1 MDLESAGSLDLSDV
15 NIDFTYQDGL
25 RLSELY
31 GKLGELQYNLDHLDF
46 IIMQDHLVTT
56 ALLIFLF
63 ALIGVLVFMALA
75 FIFQYSI
82 KVDRNIFIGM
92 ALYVILAAVVIYV
105 SWDYTAISTEIQLE
119 RDIQST
125 QMQIDAILMKYG
137 WTGI

>member
-1 MDLESAGSLDLSDV
+1 MTELDMGNI
-15 NIDFTYQDGL
+15 NIDLTYQDGL

-31 GKLGELQYNLDHLDF
+31 GRLGELQYNLEHLDF

-63 ALIGVLVFMALA
+63 ALVGVLVYLALDYICA
-75 FIFQYSI
+75 YS
-82 KVDRNIFIGM
+82 KHETMNIIIGM
-92 ALYVILAAVVIYV
+92 ALYALLAAAVIYIT
-105 SWDYTAISTEIQLE
+105 WDYTAISTELRLE
-119 RDIQST
+119 REIQST

>member
-63 ALIGVLVFMALA
+63 ALIGVLVYLALDY
-75 FIFQYSI
+75 IFAYS
-82 KVDRNIFIGM
+82 KHETMNIIIGM
-92 ALYVILAAVVIYV
+92 ALYVILAAVVIYI
-105 SWDYTAISTEIQLE
+105 SWEYTAICTEIRLE

>member
-1 MDLESAGSLDLSDV
+1 MTELDMSDI

-31 GKLGELQYNLDHLDF
+31 GKLGELQYNLEHLDF

-63 ALIGVLVFMALA
+63 ALIGVLVYLALDYICA
-75 FIFQYSI
+75 YS
-82 KVDRNIFIGM
+82 KHETMNIIIGM
-92 ALYVILAAVVIYV
+92 ALYALLAAVVIYII
-105 SWDYTAISTEIQLE
+105 WDYTAICTELKLE
-119 RDIQST
+119 REIQST

-137 WTGI
+137 WEGI

>member
-1 MDLESAGSLDLSDV
+1 MTELDMGNI
-15 NIDFTYQDGL
+15 NIDLTYQDGL

-31 GKLGELQYNLDHLDF
+31 GQLGELQYNLEHLDF

-63 ALIGVLVFMALA
+63 ALIGVLVYLALDYICA
-75 FIFQYSI
+75 YS
-82 KVDRNIFIGM
+82 KHEDRNIIIGM
-92 ALYVILAAVVIYV
+92 ALYALLAAAVIYIT
-105 SWDYTAISTEIQLE
+105 WDYTAICTELSVE
-119 RDIQST
+119 REIQST

>member
-1 MDLESAGSLDLSDV
+1 MTGIDLSDINV
-15 NIDFTYQDGL
+15 DLTYQDGL

-31 GKLGELQYNLDHLDF
+31 GKLGELQYNLEHLDF
-46 IIMQDHLVTT
+46 TIMQEH
-56 ALLIFLF
+56 LF
-63 ALIGVLVFMALA
+63 ATLMIIVLGVLVGILVYLALDYIFM
-75 FIFQYSI
+75 YS
-82 KVDRNIFIGM
+82 KHENMNIIIGM
-92 ALYVILAAVVIYV
+92 ALYALLAAVVIYV

>member
-1 MDLESAGSLDLSDV
+1 MTGIDLSDINV
-15 NIDFTYQDGL
+15 DLTYQDGL

-31 GKLGELQYNLDHLDF
+31 GKLGELQYNLEHLDF
-46 IIMQDHLVTT
+46 IIMQDHIVTT
-56 ALLIFLF
+56 VLWIFLF
-63 ALIGVLVFMALA
+63 ALIGVLVYLALDYIFM
-75 FIFQYSI
+75 YS
-82 KVDRNIFIGM
+82 KHENMNIIIGM
-92 ALYVILAAVVIYV
+92 ALYALLAAVVIYV

>member
-1 MDLESAGSLDLSDV
+1 MDLESAGSLDLSDI
-15 NIDFTYQDGL
+15 NIDLTYQDGL

-31 GKLGELQYNLDHLDF
+31 GRLGELQYNLEHLDF
-46 IIMQDHLVTT
+46 VIMQDHLVTT

-63 ALIGVLVFMALA
+63 ALVGVLVYIALA
-75 FIFQYSI
+75 FIFQYS
-82 KVDRNIFIGM
+82 KKEDRNIFIGM
-92 ALYVILAAVVIYV
+92 ALYALLAAVVIYV

-119 RDIQST
+119 REIQST

>member
-1 MDLESAGSLDLSDV
+1 MDLESAGSPDLSDI

-31 GKLGELQYNLDHLDF
+31 GKLGELQYNLEHLDF
-46 IIMQDHLVTT
+46 VIMQDHLVTT
-56 ALLIFLF
+56 ALWIFLF
-63 ALIGVLVFMALA
+63 ALIGVLVYLALDY
-75 FIFQYSI
+75 IFEYS
-82 KVDRNIFIGM
+82 KHEDRNIIIGM
-92 ALYVILAAVVIYV
+92 ALYALLAAVVIYI

-119 RDIQST
+119 RSIQST

>member
-1 MDLESAGSLDLSDV
+1 MTELDMSNI
-15 NIDFTYQDGL
+15 NIDLTYQDGL

-31 GKLGELQYNLDHLDF
+31 GRLGELQYNLEHLNF

-63 ALIGVLVFMALA
+63 ALVGVLVYLALDYICA
-75 FIFQYSI
+75 YS
-82 KVDRNIFIGM
+82 KHEDRNIIIGM
-92 ALYVILAAVVIYV
+92 ALYALLAAAVIYIT
-105 SWDYTAISTEIQLE
+105 WDYTAISTELRLE
-119 RDIQST
+119 REIQST

>member
-1 MDLESAGSLDLSDV
+1 MTELDMGNI
-15 NIDFTYQDGL
+15 NIDLTYQDGL

-31 GKLGELQYNLDHLDF
+31 GKLGELQYNLEHLDF

-63 ALIGVLVFMALA
+63 ALVGVLVYLALDYICA
-75 FIFQYSI
+75 YS
-82 KVDRNIFIGM
+82 KHETMNIIIGM
-92 ALYVILAAVVIYV
+92 ALYALLAAAVIYIT
-105 SWDYTAISTEIQLE
+105 WDYTAISTELRLE
-119 RDIQST
+119 REIQST